1 MDRTPKLPSDKLKQ
15 PRRPWV
21 TGAVVAAVVVAG
33 GTVAIGVQA
42 LAEPVPLIPRA
53 HYAAPVNSAPVA
65 QFTTSKKNLTVT
77 VDASSSYDP
86 DGEIVAYLWDLG
98 DGTTSTDVKV
108 KHKYAKPGT
117 YTVTL
122 TITDDGV
129 RPLDGIT
136 AASVKVKKPA
146 PPPPA
151 PATNSGGGGGGYT
164 YGNYPPGAVVPFL
177 PGTNAPDTSACASS
191 SASTVNG
198 VAVCD

>member
-1 MDRTPKLPSDKLKQ
+1 MNQMLPSDKLKQ
-15 PRRPWV
+15 PSRPWITV
-21 TGAVVAAVVVAG
+21 AVVAAVVIGG
-33 GTVAIGVQA
+33 GTVAIGAQA

-53 HYAAPVNSAPVA
+53 QYAVPVNSAPVA
-65 QFTTSKKNLTVT
+65 EITTSKKNLTVT
-77 VDASSSYDP
+77 VDASASHDP
-86 DGEIVAYLWDLG
+86 DGEIVTYLWDLG
-98 DGTTSTDVKV
+98 DGTTSTDAKV

-122 TITDDGV
+122 TVTDDGV
-129 RPLDGIT
+129 RPLDATIT
-136 AASVKVKKPA
+136 ASVKVKKPA

-151 PATNSGGGGGGYT
+151 PASSGGGGGYT

-198 VAVCD
+198 VSVCD